1 MFLRWAV
8 DRTPGQGAHSMPSLL
23 QVYHMVSLIEESCG
37 WASSIGCGVRG
48 SLPRILRSS
57 CRLGGMGLGGL
68 GMLGDLL
75 LSWVNYS
82 MVGGVNHIFEKGYFY
97 RKFLKR
103 PAQQIFLPGPKFSRM
118 ATVFRPPVPYR
129 RCPLMG
135 SVQAR
140 LPIPYPL
147 NGLIPDS
154 IHPQNEC
161 GIWPSIL
168 GQTPPPVLPAL
179 RGISRMRSRPRT

>member
-1 MFLRWAV
+1 
-8 DRTPGQGAHSMPSLL
+8 
-23 QVYHMVSLIEESCG
+23 MVSPVAESCG

-48 SLPRILRSS
+48 NLPRILRSN

-68 GMLGDLL
+68 GMRGDLL

-118 ATVFRPPVPYR
+118 ATVFRPRPPIGGDP
-129 RCPLMG
+129 PLMG
-135 SVQAR
+135 SVQVR
-140 LPIPYPL
+140 LPIPCPS
-147 NGLIPDS
+147 NGLMTYP
-154 IHPQNEC
+154 IHPSMNQGYGPAFRGGGEPLRSAR
-161 GIWPSIL
+161 IAAPSTWP
-168 GQTPPPVLPAL
+168 LPRA
-179 RGISRMRSRPRT
+179 